1 MEERGGG
8 EEREVYDVSASLF
21 FLLSLSRPT
30 SDNWTNI
37 YTFEE
42 EESTERWR
50 KVSLVRLWG
59 WILRDFFFSFSS
71 LVVRLEENIGR
82 EEGGRI
88 VDRSFVVPFDYI
100 TLFLLIRERD
110 ISSIS
115 LLDSRGTFMPRSGT
129 GRRIKKIIYVLF
141 FIGNTDLFKI

>member
-1 MEERGGG
+1 MEKSFACSFMRMDFKG
-8 EEREVYDVSASLF
+8 
-21 FLLSLSRPT
+21 
-30 SDNWTNI
+30 
-37 YTFEE
+37 
-42 EESTERWR
+42 
-50 KVSLVRLWG
+50 
-59 WILRDFFFSFSS
+59 FFFFFFFFGCS
-71 LVVRLEENIGR
+71 VGGKYRTGR
-82 EEGGRI
+82 RRRI

>member
-1 MEERGGG
+1 MEKSFACSFMRM
-8 EEREVYDVSASLF
+8 
-21 FLLSLSRPT
+21 
-30 SDNWTNI
+30 
-37 YTFEE
+37 
-42 EESTERWR
+42 
-50 KVSLVRLWG
+50 
-59 WILRDFFFSFSS
+59 DFKGFFSFLFLFGC
-71 LVVRLEENIGR
+71 LVGGKYRTGR
-82 EEGGRI
+82 RRI